1 MTYCYSCGRATPGK
15 PLFCN
20 HCGRSY
26 DVKLCPRLHANPR
39 GAEACSRCGSRE
51 LSTPQAKIPMSWRL
65 LAIIARIGL
74 GLILF
79 YGTLSLIIAFLR
91 TPPLRHLLGVSAL
104 FLIGLWLLYSKLPEG
119 LQDLLR
125 SLWKRK
131 QHTDD

>member
-1 MTYCYSCGRATPGK
+1 
-15 PLFCN
+15 
-20 HCGRSY
+20 
-26 DVKLCPRLHANPR
+26 
-39 GAEACSRCGSRE
+39 
-51 LSTPQAKIPMSWRL
+51 MSWRL